1 MKIIKELKDRK
12 VRKYLG
18 IYISGCVTVIGLMHL
33 FSLRYSL
40 PAYIFDTL
48 LILVMFGILSVLI
61 IAWNHG
67 KVGKQKTRWWEYIL
81 HLLIFLFALIFIY
94 IQYSKATL
102 NILPLN
108 SNTIAVIP
116 FINMSDSKED
126 EYFSDGIMEDIL
138 TQLSKISDFKV
149 ISRTTMMKYKKT
161 DLSIK
166 EIGRRLGAGSILEG
180 SVRRYEDKVRITA
193 QLINSS
199 RDEHLWAE
207 TFDRKIS
214 DIFEVQSEIAKH
226 LSLIHI

>member
-1 MKIIKELKDRK
+1 M
-12 VRKYLG
+12 
-18 IYISGCVTVIGLMHL
+18 
-33 FSLRYSL
+33 
-40 PAYIFDTL
+40 
-48 LILVMFGILSVLI
+48 
-61 IAWNHG
+61 
-67 KVGKQKTRWWEYIL
+67 
-81 HLLIFLFALIFIY
+81 
-94 IQYSKATL
+94 
-102 NILPLN
+102 
-108 SNTIAVIP
+108 
-116 FINMSDSKED
+116 
-126 EYFSDGIMEDIL
+126 
-138 TQLSKISDFKV
+138 

-226 LSLIHI
+226 IVNQLEAKLAPKEELRINSKPTQNINAYAYYLKGRKSASKYTDIDNQTAISLYKKALTIDSNYALAYAGLASSYDQKVRRYF